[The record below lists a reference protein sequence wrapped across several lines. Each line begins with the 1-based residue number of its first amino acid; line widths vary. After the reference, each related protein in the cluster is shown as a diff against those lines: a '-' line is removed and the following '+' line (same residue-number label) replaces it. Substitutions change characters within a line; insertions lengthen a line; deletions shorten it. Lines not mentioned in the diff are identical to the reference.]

1 MFKNLLTALPT
12 RRKSSNTNTAEV
24 TIDIGRVIKPAA
36 PVQTRQ
42 AAEISIETY
51 EPDTME
57 PDTMGSDR
65 VGTEILGSLAEDAVD
80 SLSGQFE
87 AWMRGDLDALVR
99 AWSVAR
105 GADATAEDYRAVF
118 TAAHNIKGAANSYG
132 YPAIARLCGS
142 LSRLLTET
150 RPGENA
156 ALINLHVEACRAAFN
171 SIGQGSDGLS
181 IADAVCEALEERVEL
196 KVANA

>member
-12 RRKSSNTNTAEV
+12 RRKSANANTAEV
-24 TIDIGRVIKPAA
+24 AIDISRVIKSAEPVRTPQPAA
-36 PVQTRQ
+36 T
-42 AAEISIETY
+42 IT
-51 EPDTME
+51 EPANTAPADTE
-57 PDTMGSDR
+57 F
-65 VGTEILGSLAEDAVD
+65 LGGLAEEAVD
-80 SLSGQFE
+80 SLSSQFE
-87 AWMRGDLDALVR
+87 TWMRGDLDELVR

-105 GADATAEDYRAVF
+105 EPGATAEDYRAVF

-142 LSRLLTET
+142 LSRLLGDT

-171 SIGQGSDGLS
+171 SIGQGSDGQS
-181 IADAVCEALEERVEL
+181 IADAVCEALEERVAL

>member
-1 MFKNLLTALPT
+1 MFKNLLTVLPT

-24 TIDIGRVIKPAA
+24 TIDIGRVIKPAE
-36 PVQTRQ
+36 PLQTPQ
-42 AAEISIETY
+42 SPEIDIETH
-51 EPDTME
+51 EPDTV
-57 PDTMGSDR
+57 GS
-65 VGTEILGSLAEDAVD
+65 EILGSLAEDAVD

-87 AWMRGDLDALVR
+87 AWMRGDLDELVR
-99 AWSVAR
+99 AWGVAR
-105 GADATAEDYRAVF
+105 DAGATAEDYRAVF

-171 SIGQGSDGLS
+171 SIGQGSDGQS
-181 IADAVCEALEERVEL
+181 IADAVCEALEERVAL

>member
-12 RRKSSNTNTAEV
+12 RRKSTNSNTADV
-24 TIDIGRVIKPAA
+24 TIDISRVIKPAE
-36 PVQTRQ
+36 PVRTPPP
-42 AAEISIETY
+42 ADISV
-51 EPDTME
+51 EPDE
-57 PDTMGSDR
+57 NIPADTE
-65 VGTEILGSLAEDAVD
+65 VLGSLAEDAVD
-80 SLSGQFE
+80 SLSSQFE
-87 AWMRGDLDALVR
+87 AWMRGDLDELVR
-99 AWSVAR
+99 AWGVAR
-105 GADATAEDYRAVF
+105 ESDATADDYRAVF

-142 LSRLLTET
+142 LSRLLGDT

-171 SIGQGSDGLS
+171 SIGQGSDGQS
-181 IADAVCEALEERVEL
+181 IADAVCEALEERVAL

>member
-42 AAEISIETY
+42 AAEIPIE
-51 EPDTME
+51 MHE
-57 PDTMGSDR
+57 PDTMGQDR

-80 SLSGQFE
+80 SLSSQFE

>member
-42 AAEISIETY
+42 AAEIPIE
-51 EPDTME
+51 MHE
-57 PDTMGSDR
+57 PDTMGQDR

>member
-1 MFKNLLTALPT
+1 MLKNLLSALPSL
-12 RRKSSNTNTAEV
+12 RKSSKADSAVV
-24 TIDIGRVIKPAA
+24 TVNISRVIKPSPQIAFDEDDDHESSPA
-36 PVQTRQ
+36 H
-42 AAEISIETY
+42 AEA
-51 EPDTME
+51 
-57 PDTMGSDR
+57 
-65 VGTEILGSLAEDAVD
+65 LASLAEDAVD

-87 AWMRGDLDALVR
+87 AWMRMDLDQLIA
-99 AWSVAR
+99 AWEVAQKP
-105 GADATAEDYRAVF
+105 DASAEQYRAVF

-171 SIGQGSDGLS
+171 SIGQGSDGQTV
-181 IADAVCEALEERVEL
+181 ADAVCEALEERVAQKL
-196 KVANA
+196 ACA

>member
-1 MFKNLLTALPT
+1 MFKNLLTVLPT

-42 AAEISIETY
+42 AAEIPIE
-51 EPDTME
+51 MHE
-57 PDTMGSDR
+57 PDTMGQDR